1 MKNFVQY
8 VSNFWNRTPLWIRR
22 SLVVVLVLIVI
33 LKAAF
38 AFLIYSKAPRLSGE
52 LKAPGLAKPVSV
64 IRDSYGVPHIQ
75 SEDSAS
81 AYFALGYVSAS
92 DRLFQ
97 MEILRRAAK
106 GELSEVL
113 GADLV
118 PTDTFLRQILL
129 KRTAERMLKEASK
142 GNPQILKELDSFLE
156 GINFF
161 LKTESLPIE
170 FTILGYQPKPF
181 DRIDVLSA
189 LSLLSFSFAEALR
202 TDSLYTILERRL
214 PNRNVGDVFPR
225 HDTEDPFSIQEN
237 QPSFSPK
244 KLAISRKNFFPSRD
258 NKENRN
264 GEDTNPFSVSKS
276 EKLSTVN
283 LDDFGS
289 VIQKTNR
296 ILEELPLFLG
306 SNSWVIAPSRSTT
319 GGAILANDPH
329 IGYSN
334 PGTWYEV
341 HLKAGDHETYGYHL
355 PIVPFPL
362 IAHNVKKAW
371 ALTMLENDDMDFY
384 EEVLHPTKS
393 NLVKEKGNWVPVEV
407 FKESIPV
414 KGEESREI
422 TIQVTSHGPIVSK
435 PIPGYNGPVVSIY
448 WIFHHLSVPILE
460 TIYSLGRCSTLQEC
474 SAVAADL
481 PAPGLNVSYADAKGN
496 IAWWG
501 VGRFP
506 LRKKK
511 TNTRKILNG
520 ATGEDDVIG
529 YLPFAQNPKLINPPE
544 GIILTANHLPAY
556 DLKGFGKPEG
566 YWQES
571 DRGRRIYELLS
582 QKKNWSV
589 DDVKKVQTDVHSFSA
604 RTIVPLISLEIEEDK
619 NWSGVFK
626 EALDIYRKFGG
637 ENTLDSSGATI
648 FHTLNQFVMLNL
660 WLDEFGEADL
670 HIFGQSAERWNA
682 YKSILAN
689 PKSDFWDDLA
699 TPDKRETRKDI
710 LIRSFTQTVRYLSK
724 EHGGSPSSWKWGKAH
739 QITFEHPMGQVP
751 LLGSI
756 FNQGPFPVV
765 SGESV
770 INLMNHKEINPKM
783 TPRVG
788 PSKRRIV
795 DLSDPENSWS
805 VLPTGNSGNLGSP
818 FYGDQIRMF
827 LNGEHREI
835 RFSQSQIE
843 KDSKYVL
850 KFVP

>member
-1 MKNFVQY
+1 MKNIIHTI
-8 VSNFWNRTPLWIRR
+8 SRLWNQTPIWVRR
-22 SLVVVLVLIVI
+22 SLIMLLVLVVLA
-33 LKAAF
+33 KAAF
-38 AFLIYSKAPRLSGE
+38 AFLIFRKAPRLSGE
-52 LKAPGLAKPVSV
+52 LSVPGLTKSVSV
-64 IRDSYGVPHIQ
+64 VRDSYGVPHIQ
-75 SEDSAS
+75 SEDSSS

-113 GADLV
+113 GAELV
-118 PTDTFLRQILL
+118 PTDTFLRQVLL
-129 KRTAERMLKEASK
+129 RRTAEKMLQESVK
-142 GNPQILKELDSFLE
+142 GNPQILKEVDSFLE

-181 DRIDVLSA
+181 DRLDVLSA

-202 TDSLYTILERRL
+202 NDSLYTILENRL
-214 PNRNVGDVFPR
+214 PNRNVREVFPR
-225 HDTEDPFSIQEN
+225 HDAEDPFSIQEN
-237 QPSFSPK
+237 QPSYSPQRPTEN
-244 KLAISRKNFFPSRD
+244 RKNFFPLA
-258 NKENRN
+258 KESK
-264 GEDTNPFSVSKS
+264 FSTSKS
-276 EKLSTVN
+276 KELSD
-283 LDDFGS
+283 LDS
-289 VIQKTNR
+289 VIRKTNR
-296 ILEELPLFLG
+296 ILNELPLFLG

-329 IGYSN
+329 IAYSN

-362 IAHNVKKAW
+362 IAHNAKKAW
-371 ALTMLENDDMDFY
+371 ALTMLENDDMDLY
-384 EEVLHPTKS
+384 EEVLHPTKPD
-393 NLVKEKGNWVPVEV
+393 LVKEKGNWVPIQV

-414 KGEESREI
+414 KGEEAREI
-422 TIQVTSHGPIVSK
+422 TIQVTSHGPILSK
-435 PIPGYNGPVVSIY
+435 PIAEYTGSVVSLY
-448 WIFHHLSVPILE
+448 WVLHHLPVPVLE
-460 TIYSLGRCSTLQEC
+460 TVYSLGRCSSLQEC
-474 SAVAADL
+474 SKVVSEL
-481 PAPGLNVSYADAKGN
+481 PSPGLNVSYADANGN

-506 LRKKK
+506 IRKKK

-529 YLPFAQNPKLINPPE
+529 YLPFEQNPKLINPPE
-544 GIILTANHLPAY
+544 GIILTANHLPTY
-556 DLKGFGKPEG
+556 DLKGYGKPEG

-582 QKKNWSV
+582 GKKNWSV

-604 RTIVPLISLEIEEDK
+604 RTIVPLISLELEEDK
-619 NWSGVFK
+619 NWSGVFQ
-626 EALDIYRKFGG
+626 EALDVYRKFDG
-637 ENTLDSSGATI
+637 ENTLDASGATI

-660 WLDEFGEADL
+660 WTDEFGESDL
-670 HIFGQSAERWNA
+670 KVFGESAERWNA

-689 PKSDFWDDLA
+689 PKSDFWDDLS
-699 TPDKRETRKDI
+699 TPDRRETRRDI
-710 LIRSFTQTVRYLSK
+710 LIRSFAQTVRYLSK
-724 EHGGSPSSWKWGKAH
+724 ELGGAPSSWKWEKVH
-739 QITFEHPMGQVP
+739 EITFEHPMGKVP
-751 LLGSI
+751 VLGLI
-756 FNQGPFPVV
+756 FNQGPFPVA

-770 INLMNHKEINPKM
+770 VNLMNQHEINPKM

-788 PSKRRIV
+788 PSKRRII
-795 DLSDPENSWS
+795 DLAHPENSWS

-827 LNGEHREI
+827 LNGEHRTI
-835 RFSQSQIE
+835 RFTQSQIE

-850 KFVP
+850 KMIPK